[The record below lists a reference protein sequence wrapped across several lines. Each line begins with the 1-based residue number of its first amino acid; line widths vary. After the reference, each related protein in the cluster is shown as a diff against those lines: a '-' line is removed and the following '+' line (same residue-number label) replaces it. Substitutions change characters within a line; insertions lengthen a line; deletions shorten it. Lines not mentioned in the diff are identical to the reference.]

1 MTNLFSNPQ
10 WTLSSANLV
19 QPSFWIQAS
28 PAPQSPYIL
37 GLCQITD
44 RIQRG
49 EPAQMGA
56 LQPAVEAALARPAE
70 KISVRAWAK
79 RLAPYLAKR

>member
-1 MTNLFSNPQ
+1 MTNLSSNLQ
-10 WTLSSANLV
+10 WTLNSATVV
-19 QPSFWIQAS
+19 QPSFWIQVSA
-28 PAPQSPYIL
+28 APQSPYIL
-37 GLCQITD
+37 DLCQITD

-56 LQPAVEAALARPAE
+56 LQPAVEAALVSPAE